1 MKNEPQE
8 PYTIFTDASS
18 AGSSWNEDLPSFVA
32 NVLQNNEKAKING
45 EDYKIFKTI
54 AVSIVVELASE
65 QGSVHTQIPIAH
77 RLEEKAE
84 CLEIVNQILWP
95 KAERG
100 CGY

>member
-1 MKNEPQE
+1 ML
-8 PYTIFTDASS
+8 
-18 AGSSWNEDLPSFVA
+18 GSFVDVA
-32 NVLQNNEKAKING
+32 LTAKFHLDQPKTAIPQMDDG
-45 EDYKIFKTI
+45 IRFKTI